1 MKNLARVLMVAMLV
15 LTAMSL
21 VAAQTTYEVKSGTV
35 VTTFGDKLVVRL
47 SNGTEKEYTVPAG
60 FKFNVDGRQL
70 SLSELQPG
78 TMITA
83 TIKTTQTPETV
94 KSVTIRNG
102 EVLKTMGNTLWVRED
117 GVNKAIKVPTGF
129 KFDLNGEKVGI
140 SDLRPGTKLTAE
152 IVETSERIVTD
163 RDVQIAGSTP
173 PPPPA
178 PALAPAPAPV
188 AAAPAPEPAPAAAPV
203 ELPKTASP
211 LQPLGLLGLALM
223 AAGAT
228 LRRARS

>member
-1 MKNLARVLMVAMLV
+1 MKTLTKALLVAMLV
-15 LTAMSL
+15 MTAMSL

-35 VTTFGDKLVVRL
+35 VSTFGDKLVVRL
-47 SNGTEKEYTVPAG
+47 TNGEEKEITVPAG
-60 FKFNVDGRQL
+60 FKFNVDGKQL
-70 SLSELQPG
+70 GLSELQPG
-78 TMITA
+78 TNLTA
-83 TIKTTQTPETV
+83 TIKTTQRPETV
-94 KSVTIRNG
+94 KTVTIRNG
-102 EVLKTMGNTLWVRED
+102 EVLKSMGNTLWVRED

-129 KFDLNGEKVGI
+129 KFDMNGEKVSVG
-140 SDLRPGTKLTAE
+140 DLRPGTKLNAE
-152 IVETSERIVTD
+152 IVSTSERTVTD
-163 RDVQIAGSTP
+163 RDVQMAGSTP

-178 PALAPAPAPV
+178 PTYAPAPAPV

-211 LQPLGLLGLALM
+211 LPLIGVLGLALM